1 MNFQINKLN
10 KFLQISLDSAD
21 LVETFELVNPFTEGL
36 GLGRKNYSESI
47 RQGVK
52 EVIDLK
58 QENIKLK
65 DRLEYALD
73 DLKEYRG
80 VIPLDDLDDLTDE
93 NKEKVKDFFKKL
105 VDEVE
110 G

>member
-10 KFLQISLDSAD
+10 RFLKISLDSAD
-21 LVETFELVNPFTEGL
+21 LVETFELVNPFTDGL
-36 GLGRKNYSESI
+36 GLGRRNYSESI

-73 DLKEYRG
+73 DLKAYGE

-93 NKEKVKDFFKKL
+93 NKEKIKEFLKNLGK
-105 VDEVE
+105 EAE
-110 G
+110 E